1 MDLLRWNICNIS
13 HARSKYIDIQW
24 WYNISTGAAAAAAT
38 RSIYYFYIHIRML
51 LKLPFRNVYTTRNED
66 RENKTNESQY
76 FKGEATLENCCA
88 FDRISYQQ
96 QRYMYTL
103 EMIYIKNRNK
113 EINARV
119 IYCIITLNSNH
130 KSSTRWNSSLPFLLF
145 ISKYLY
151 INFIII

>member
-119 IYCIITLNSNH
+119 IYRTSPWTLITKVQPGGTAVSSFYYSYLN
-130 KSSTRWNSSLPFLLF
+130 
-145 ISKYLY
+145 IY
-151 INFIII
+151 ILTL